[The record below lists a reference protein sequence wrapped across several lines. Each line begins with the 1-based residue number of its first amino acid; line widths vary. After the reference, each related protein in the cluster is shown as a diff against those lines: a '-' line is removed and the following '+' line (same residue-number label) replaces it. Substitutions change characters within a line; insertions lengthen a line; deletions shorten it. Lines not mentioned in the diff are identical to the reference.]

1 MTDRLEAALEQG
13 LRDLT
18 LGVPANAQQKLLH
31 YLHLIVRWNKH
42 FNLSGI
48 TAIKE
53 MVPLHLL
60 DSLSVSPYL
69 EGERILDIG
78 SGAGLPGIPLAIAN
92 PDKDFVLLD
101 SNGKKTRFLF
111 QVKVALELSNVEV
124 INARV
129 DEYLSTADIG
139 EFSLITCRA
148 FSSLSSIVK
157 MIEKPLAGGTKLLA
171 MKGVYP
177 HDEIAELQ
185 QYNTPSTLTKNV
197 NDAFSDTVKNERS
210 NGLDNCHKVESV
222 IELTVPG
229 VESQRHI
236 VLIGQ
241 QAAAKALNQAKER

>member
-1 MTDRLEAALEQG
+1 MTDRLEATLEQG
-13 LRDLT
+13 LRELA

-31 YLHLIVRWNKH
+31 YLHLIVKWNKH

-48 TAIKE
+48 TAIQE

-60 DSLSVSPYL
+60 DSLAISPYL

-92 PDKDFVLLD
+92 PDKNFVLLD

-111 QVKVALELSNVEV
+111 QVKVALELSNVEIV
-124 INARV
+124 DARV
-129 DEYLSTADIG
+129 DEYLSTADTG

-148 FSSLSSIVK
+148 FSSISSIVK
-157 MIEKPLAGGTKLLA
+157 MIEKPLASGTKLLA

-185 QYNTPSTLTKNV
+185 QDNTLNSTPNKASSTDLN
-197 NDAFSDTVKNERS
+197 NYY
-210 NGLDNCHKVESV
+210 KVESV

-229 VESQRHI
+229 VESQRHL

-241 QAAAKALNQAKER
+241 EAAVKRT

>member
-1 MTDRLEAALEQG
+1 MTDRLEATLEQG
-13 LRDLT
+13 LRDLA

-31 YLHLIVRWNKH
+31 YLHLIVKWNKH

-48 TAIKE
+48 TAIQE

-60 DSLSVSPYL
+60 DSLAISPYL

-92 PDKDFVLLD
+92 PDKNFVFVD
-101 SNGKKTRFLF
+101 SNGKTTRFLF

-124 INARV
+124 IDARV
-129 DEYLSTADIG
+129 DEYLSTADTG
-139 EFSLITCRA
+139 EISLITCRA

-157 MIEKPLAGGTKLLA
+157 MIEKPLASGTKLLA

-177 HDEIAELQ
+177 NDEIAELQ
-185 QYNTPSTLTKNV
+185 QYKTINSTLNKESS
-197 NDAFSDTVKNERS
+197 NDLN
-210 NGLDNCHKVESV
+210 NCYKVESV

-229 VESQRHI
+229 VESQRHL

-241 QAAAKALNQAKER
+241 EAAVKRT

>member
-1 MTDRLEAALEQG
+1 MLEQG
-13 LRDLT
+13 LRDLA

-31 YLHLIVRWNKH
+31 YLHLIVKWNKH

-48 TAIKE
+48 TAIQE

-60 DSLSVSPYL
+60 DSLAISPYL

-92 PDKDFVLLD
+92 PDKNFVLLD

-111 QVKVALELSNVEV
+111 QVKVALELSNVEIV
-124 INARV
+124 DARV
-129 DEYLSTADIG
+129 DEYLSTADTG

-157 MIEKPLAGGTKLLA
+157 MIEKPLASGTKLLA

-177 HDEIAELQ
+177 HHEIAELQ
-185 QYNTPSTLTKNV
+185 QDNTLNSTPNKASSTDLN
-197 NDAFSDTVKNERS
+197 NYY
-210 NGLDNCHKVESV
+210 KVESV

-229 VESQRHI
+229 VESQRHL

-241 QAAAKALNQAKER
+241 EAAVKRT

>member
-1 MTDRLEAALEQG
+1 MTDRLEATLEQG
-13 LRDLT
+13 LRDLA

-31 YLHLIVRWNKH
+31 YLHLIVKWNKH

-48 TAIKE
+48 TAIQE

-60 DSLSVSPYL
+60 DSLAISPYL

-92 PDKDFVLLD
+92 PDKSFVLLD

-111 QVKVALELSNVEV
+111 QVKVALELSNVEIV
-124 INARV
+124 DARV
-129 DEYLSTADIG
+129 DEYLSTADTG

-148 FSSLSSIVK
+148 FSSISSIVK
-157 MIEKPLAGGTKLLA
+157 MIEKPLASGTKLLA

-185 QYNTPSTLTKNV
+185 QDKKINST
-197 NDAFSDTVKNERS
+197 S
-210 NGLDNCHKVESV
+210 NKASSTDLDNCYKVESV

-229 VESQRHI
+229 VESQRHL

-241 QAAAKALNQAKER
+241 EAAVKRT

>member
-1 MTDRLEAALEQG
+1 MTDRLEATLEQG
-13 LRDLT
+13 LRELA

-31 YLHLIVRWNKH
+31 YLHLIVKWNKH

-48 TAIKE
+48 TAIQE

-60 DSLSVSPYL
+60 DSLAISPYL

-92 PDKDFVLLD
+92 PDKNFVLLD

-124 INARV
+124 VDARV
-129 DEYLSTADIG
+129 DEYISTPDTG

-157 MIEKPLAGGTKLLA
+157 MIEKPLASGTKLLA

-177 HDEIAELQ
+177 HHEIAELQ
-185 QYNTPSTLTKNV
+185 QDNTLNSTPNKASSTDLN
-197 NDAFSDTVKNERS
+197 NYY
-210 NGLDNCHKVESV
+210 KVESV

-229 VESQRHI
+229 VESQRHL

-241 QAAAKALNQAKER
+241 EAAVKRT

>member
-1 MTDRLEAALEQG
+1 MTDRLEATLEQG
-13 LRDLT
+13 LRELA

-31 YLHLIVRWNKH
+31 YLHLIVKWNKH

-48 TAIKE
+48 TAIQE

-60 DSLSVSPYL
+60 DSLAISPYL

-92 PDKDFVLLD
+92 PDKNFVLLD

-111 QVKVALELSNVEV
+111 QVKVALELSNVEIV
-124 INARV
+124 DARV
-129 DEYLSTADIG
+129 DEYLSTADTG

-148 FSSLSSIVK
+148 FSSISSIVK
-157 MIEKPLAGGTKLLA
+157 MIEKPLASGTKLLA

-185 QYNTPSTLTKNV
+185 QDKTINSISNKASST
-197 NDAFSDTVKNERS
+197 D
-210 NGLDNCHKVESV
+210 LDNCYKVESV

-229 VESQRHI
+229 VESQRHL

-241 QAAAKALNQAKER
+241 EAAVKRT

>member
-1 MTDRLEAALEQG
+1 MTDRLEATLEQG
-13 LRDLT
+13 LRELA

-31 YLHLIVRWNKH
+31 YLHLIVKWNKH

-48 TAIKE
+48 TAIQE

-60 DSLSVSPYL
+60 DSLAISPYL
-69 EGERILDIG
+69 EGEKILDIG

-92 PDKDFVLLD
+92 PDKNFVLLD

-124 INARV
+124 VDARV
-129 DEYLSTADIG
+129 DEYLSTPDTG

-157 MIEKPLAGGTKLLA
+157 MIEKPLASGTKLLA

-177 HDEIAELQ
+177 HHEIAELQ
-185 QYNTPSTLTKNV
+185 QDNTLNSTPNKASSTDLN
-197 NDAFSDTVKNERS
+197 NYY
-210 NGLDNCHKVESV
+210 KVESV

-229 VESQRHI
+229 VESQRHL

-241 QAAAKALNQAKER
+241 EAAVKRT

>member
-1 MTDRLEAALEQG
+1 MTDRLEATLEQG
-13 LRDLT
+13 LRELA

-31 YLHLIVRWNKH
+31 YLHLIVKWNKH

-48 TAIKE
+48 TAIQE

-60 DSLSVSPYL
+60 DSLAISPYL

-92 PDKDFVLLD
+92 PDKSFVLLD

-111 QVKVALELSNVEV
+111 QVKVALELSNVEIV
-124 INARV
+124 DARV
-129 DEYLSTADIG
+129 DEYLSTADTG

-157 MIEKPLAGGTKLLA
+157 MIEKPLASGTKLLA

-185 QYNTPSTLTKNV
+185 QDNTINST
-197 NDAFSDTVKNERS
+197 S
-210 NGLDNCHKVESV
+210 NKASSTDLDNCYKVESV

-229 VESQRHI
+229 VESQRHL

-241 QAAAKALNQAKER
+241 EAAVKRN

>member
-1 MTDRLEAALEQG
+1 MTDRLEATLEQG
-13 LRDLT
+13 LRDLA

-31 YLHLIVRWNKH
+31 YLHLIVKWNKH

-48 TAIKE
+48 TAIQE

-60 DSLSVSPYL
+60 DSLAISPYL

-92 PDKDFVLLD
+92 PDKSFVLLD

-111 QVKVALELSNVEV
+111 QVKVALELSNVEIV
-124 INARV
+124 DARV
-129 DEYLSTADIG
+129 DEYLSTADTG

-148 FSSLSSIVK
+148 FSSISSIVK
-157 MIEKPLAGGTKLLA
+157 MIEKPLASGTKLLA

-185 QYNTPSTLTKNV
+185 QDKTINST
-197 NDAFSDTVKNERS
+197 S
-210 NGLDNCHKVESV
+210 NKASSTDLDNCYKVESV

-229 VESQRHI
+229 VESHRHL

-241 QAAAKALNQAKER
+241 EAAVKRT

>member
-1 MTDRLEAALEQG
+1 MA
-13 LRDLT
+13 

-31 YLHLIVRWNKH
+31 YLHLIVKWNKH

-48 TAIKE
+48 TAIQE

-60 DSLSVSPYL
+60 DSLAISPYL

-92 PDKDFVLLD
+92 PDKNFVLLD

-111 QVKVALELSNVEV
+111 QVKVALELSNVEIV
-124 INARV
+124 DARV
-129 DEYLSTADIG
+129 DEYLSTADTG

-157 MIEKPLAGGTKLLA
+157 MIEKPLASGTKLLA

-185 QYNTPSTLTKNV
+185 QDNTINST
-197 NDAFSDTVKNERS
+197 S
-210 NGLDNCHKVESV
+210 NKASSTDLDNCYKVESV

-229 VESQRHI
+229 VESQRHL

-241 QAAAKALNQAKER
+241 EAAVKRT

>member
-1 MTDRLEAALEQG
+1 MTDRLEATLEQG
-13 LRDLT
+13 LRDLA

-31 YLHLIVRWNKH
+31 YLHLIVKWDKH

-48 TAIKE
+48 TAIQE

-60 DSLSVSPYL
+60 DSLAISPYL
-69 EGERILDIG
+69 EGERILNIG
-78 SGAGLPGIPLAIAN
+78 SGPGLPGIPLAIAN
-92 PDKDFVLLD
+92 PDKNFVLLD

-111 QVKVALELSNVEV
+111 QVKVALELSNVEIV
-124 INARV
+124 DARV
-129 DEYLSTADIG
+129 DEYLSTADTG

-148 FSSLSSIVK
+148 FSSISSIVK
-157 MIEKPLAGGTKLLA
+157 MIEKPLASGTKLLA

-185 QYNTPSTLTKNV
+185 QDKTINST
-197 NDAFSDTVKNERS
+197 S
-210 NGLDNCHKVESV
+210 NKASSTDLDNCYKVESV

-229 VESQRHI
+229 VESQRHL

-241 QAAAKALNQAKER
+241 EAAVKRT

>member
-1 MTDRLEAALEQG
+1 MTDRLEATLEQG
-13 LRDLT
+13 LRELA

-31 YLHLIVRWNKH
+31 YLHLIVKWNKH

-48 TAIKE
+48 TAIQE

-60 DSLSVSPYL
+60 DSLAISPYL

-92 PDKDFVLLD
+92 PDKNFVLLD

-124 INARV
+124 VDARV
-129 DEYLSTADIG
+129 DEYLSTPDTG

-157 MIEKPLAGGTKLLA
+157 MIEKPLASGTKLLA

-177 HDEIAELQ
+177 HHEIAELQ
-185 QYNTPSTLTKNV
+185 QDKTINST
-197 NDAFSDTVKNERS
+197 S
-210 NGLDNCHKVESV
+210 NKASSTDLNNYYKVESV

-229 VESQRHI
+229 VESQRHL

-241 QAAAKALNQAKER
+241 EAAVKRT

>member
-1 MTDRLEAALEQG
+1 MTDRLEATLEQG
-13 LRDLT
+13 LRDLA

-31 YLHLIVRWNKH
+31 YLHLIVKWNKH

-48 TAIKE
+48 TAIQE

-60 DSLSVSPYL
+60 DSLAISPYL

-92 PDKDFVLLD
+92 PDKNFVLLD

-111 QVKVALELSNVEV
+111 QVKVALELSNVEIV
-124 INARV
+124 DARV
-129 DEYLSTADIG
+129 DEYLSTADTG

-157 MIEKPLAGGTKLLA
+157 MIEKPLANGTKLLA

-185 QYNTPSTLTKNV
+185 QDKTINST
-197 NDAFSDTVKNERS
+197 S
-210 NGLDNCHKVESV
+210 NKASSTDLDNCYKVESV

-229 VESQRHI
+229 VESQRHL

-241 QAAAKALNQAKER
+241 EAAVKRT

>member
-1 MTDRLEAALEQG
+1 MTDRLEATLEQG
-13 LRDLT
+13 LRELA

-31 YLHLIVRWNKH
+31 YLHLIVKWNKH

-48 TAIKE
+48 TAIQE

-60 DSLSVSPYL
+60 DSLAISPYL
-69 EGERILDIG
+69 EGERILDVG

-92 PDKDFVLLD
+92 PDKNFVLLD

-124 INARV
+124 IDARV
-129 DEYLSTADIG
+129 EEYLSTADTG

-157 MIEKPLAGGTKLLA
+157 MIEKPLASGTKLLA

-177 HDEIAELQ
+177 HAEIAELQ
-185 QYNTPSTLTKNV
+185 QDKTINSTSNKESS
-197 NDAFSDTVKNERS
+197 NDLN
-210 NGLDNCHKVESV
+210 NCYKIESV

-229 VESQRHI
+229 VESQRHL

-241 QAAAKALNQAKER
+241 EAAVKRT

>member
-1 MTDRLEAALEQG
+1 MTDRLEATLEQG
-13 LRDLT
+13 LRDLA

-31 YLHLIVRWNKH
+31 YLHLIVKWNKH

-48 TAIKE
+48 TAIQE

-60 DSLSVSPYL
+60 DSLAISPYL

-92 PDKDFVLLD
+92 PDKSFVLLD

-111 QVKVALELSNVEV
+111 QVKVALELSNVEIV
-124 INARV
+124 DARV
-129 DEYLSTADIG
+129 DEYLSTADTG

-148 FSSLSSIVK
+148 FSSISSIVK
-157 MIEKPLAGGTKLLA
+157 MIEKPLASGTKLLA

-177 HDEIAELQ
+177 HHEIAELQ
-185 QYNTPSTLTKNV
+185 QDNTLNSTPNKASSTDLN
-197 NDAFSDTVKNERS
+197 NYY
-210 NGLDNCHKVESV
+210 KVESV

-229 VESQRHI
+229 VESQRHL

-241 QAAAKALNQAKER
+241 EAAVKRT

>member
-18 LGVPANAQQKLLH
+18 LGVPANAQQKFLH
-31 YLHLIVRWNKH
+31 YLHLIVKWNKH

-48 TAIKE
+48 TAIQE

-60 DSLSVSPYL
+60 DSLAVSPYL

-92 PDKDFVLLD
+92 PDKKFVLLD

-111 QVKVALELSNVEV
+111 QVKVALELSNVEI

-129 DEYLSTADIG
+129 DEYLSTADTG

-185 QYNTPSTLTKNV
+185 QGNTPKTLPKNI
-197 NDAFSDTVKNERS
+197 NDTYSNTVKSESS
-210 NGLDNCHKVESV
+210 NSRDNCYKVESV
-222 IELTVPG
+222 IELSVPG
-229 VESQRHI
+229 VESQRHLI
-236 VLIGQ
+236 LIGQ
-241 QAAAKALNQAKER
+241 QAAAKTIKPSSS

>member
-1 MTDRLEAALEQG
+1 MTDRLEATLEQG
-13 LRDLT
+13 LRELA

-31 YLHLIVRWNKH
+31 YLHLIVKWNKH

-48 TAIKE
+48 TAIQE

-60 DSLSVSPYL
+60 DSLAISPYL

-92 PDKDFVLLD
+92 PDKNFVLLD

-124 INARV
+124 VDARV
-129 DEYLSTADIG
+129 DEYLSTPDTG

-157 MIEKPLAGGTKLLA
+157 MIEKPLASGTKLLA

-177 HDEIAELQ
+177 HHEIAELHQ
-185 QYNTPSTLTKNV
+185 DNTLNSTPNKASSTDLINYY
-197 NDAFSDTVKNERS
+197 
-210 NGLDNCHKVESV
+210 KVESV

-229 VESQRHI
+229 VESQRHL

-241 QAAAKALNQAKER
+241 EAAVKRT

>member
-1 MTDRLEAALEQG
+1 MSDRLEATLEQG
-13 LRDLT
+13 LRELA

-31 YLHLIVRWNKH
+31 YLHLIVKWNKH

-48 TAIKE
+48 TAIQE

-60 DSLSVSPYL
+60 DSLAISPYL

-92 PDKDFVLLD
+92 PDKNFVLLD

-124 INARV
+124 VDARV
-129 DEYLSTADIG
+129 DEYLSTADTG

-157 MIEKPLAGGTKLLA
+157 MIEKPLASGTKLLA

-185 QYNTPSTLTKNV
+185 QDNTINST
-197 NDAFSDTVKNERS
+197 S
-210 NGLDNCHKVESV
+210 NKASSTDLDNCYKVESV

-229 VESQRHI
+229 VESQRHL

-241 QAAAKALNQAKER
+241 EAAVKRT

>member
-1 MTDRLEAALEQG
+1 MTDRLEATLEQG
-13 LRDLT
+13 LRELA

-31 YLHLIVRWNKH
+31 YLHLIVKWNKH

-48 TAIKE
+48 TAIQE

-60 DSLSVSPYL
+60 DSLAISPYL

-92 PDKDFVLLD
+92 PDKNFVLLD

-124 INARV
+124 VDARV
-129 DEYLSTADIG
+129 DEYLSTPDTG

-157 MIEKPLAGGTKLLA
+157 MIEKPLASGTKLLA

-177 HDEIAELQ
+177 HHEIAELQ
-185 QYNTPSTLTKNV
+185 QDNTLNSTPNKASSTDLN
-197 NDAFSDTVKNERS
+197 NYY
-210 NGLDNCHKVESV
+210 KVESV

-229 VESQRHI
+229 VESQRHL

-241 QAAAKALNQAKER
+241 EAAVERT

>member
-1 MTDRLEAALEQG
+1 MTDRLEATLEQG
-13 LRDLT
+13 LRDLA

-31 YLHLIVRWNKH
+31 YLHLIVKWNKH

-48 TAIKE
+48 TAIQE

-60 DSLSVSPYL
+60 DSLAISPYL

-92 PDKDFVLLD
+92 PDKNFVLLD

-124 INARV
+124 IDARV
-129 DEYLSTADIG
+129 DEYLSTADTG

-157 MIEKPLAGGTKLLA
+157 MIEKPLASGTKLLA

-185 QYNTPSTLTKNV
+185 QDKTINSTSNKESS
-197 NDAFSDTVKNERS
+197 NDLN
-210 NGLDNCHKVESV
+210 NCYKVESV

-229 VESQRHI
+229 VESQRHL

-241 QAAAKALNQAKER
+241 EPAVKRT

>member
-1 MTDRLEAALEQG
+1 MTDRLEATLEQG
-13 LRDLT
+13 LRELA

-31 YLHLIVRWNKH
+31 YLHLIVKWNKH

-92 PDKDFVLLD
+92 PDKNFVLLD

-124 INARV
+124 VDARV
-129 DEYLSTADIG
+129 DEYLSTPDTG

-157 MIEKPLAGGTKLLA
+157 MIEKPLASGTKLLA

-177 HDEIAELQ
+177 HHEIAELQ
-185 QYNTPSTLTKNV
+185 QDNTLNSTPNKASSTDLN
-197 NDAFSDTVKNERS
+197 NYY
-210 NGLDNCHKVESV
+210 KVESV

-229 VESQRHI
+229 VESQRHL

-241 QAAAKALNQAKER
+241 EAAVKRT

>member
-1 MTDRLEAALEQG
+1 MTDRLEATLEQG
-13 LRDLT
+13 LRDLA

-31 YLHLIVRWNKH
+31 YLHLIVKWNKH

-48 TAIKE
+48 TAIQE

-60 DSLSVSPYL
+60 DSLAISPYL

-92 PDKDFVLLD
+92 PDKNFVLLD

-124 INARV
+124 IDARV
-129 DEYLSTADIG
+129 EEYLSTADTG

-157 MIEKPLAGGTKLLA
+157 MIEKPLASGTKLLA

-177 HDEIAELQ
+177 HAEIAELQ
-185 QYNTPSTLTKNV
+185 QDKTINSTSNKESS
-197 NDAFSDTVKNERS
+197 NDLN
-210 NGLDNCHKVESV
+210 NCYKVESV

-229 VESQRHI
+229 VESQRHL

-241 QAAAKALNQAKER
+241 EAAVKRT

>member
-1 MTDRLEAALEQG
+1 MTDRLEATLEQG
-13 LRDLT
+13 LRELA

-31 YLHLIVRWNKH
+31 YLHLIVKWNKH

-48 TAIKE
+48 TAIQE

-60 DSLSVSPYL
+60 DSLAISPYL

-92 PDKDFVLLD
+92 PDKNFVLLD

-124 INARV
+124 IDARV
-129 DEYLSTADIG
+129 DEYLSTAETG

-157 MIEKPLAGGTKLLA
+157 MIEKPLASGTKLLA

-177 HDEIAELQ
+177 HHEIAELQ
-185 QYNTPSTLTKNV
+185 QDNTLNSTPNKASSTDLN
-197 NDAFSDTVKNERS
+197 NYY
-210 NGLDNCHKVESV
+210 KVESV

-229 VESQRHI
+229 VESQRHL
-236 VLIGQ
+236 VPIGQ
-241 QAAAKALNQAKER
+241 EAAVKRT

>member
-31 YLHLIVRWNKH
+31 YLHLIVKWNKH

-48 TAIKE
+48 TAIQE

-60 DSLSVSPYL
+60 DSLAVSPYL

-92 PDKDFVLLD
+92 PDKNFVLLD

-111 QVKVALELSNVEV
+111 QVKVALELSNVEI

-129 DEYLSTADIG
+129 DEYLSTADTG

-177 HDEIAELQ
+177 HDEIAALQ
-185 QYNTPSTLTKNV
+185 QGNTQNTLPKSI
-197 NDAFSDTVKNERS
+197 NDTYSNTVKSESS
-210 NGLDNCHKVESV
+210 NSLDNCYKVESV

-229 VESQRHI
+229 VESERHLI
-236 VLIGQ
+236 LIGQ
-241 QAAAKALNQAKER
+241 QAAAKTIKPSSS

>member
-1 MTDRLEAALEQG
+1 MTDRLEATLEQG
-13 LRDLT
+13 LRELA

-31 YLHLIVRWNKH
+31 YLHLIVKWNKH

-48 TAIKE
+48 TAIQE

-60 DSLSVSPYL
+60 DSLAISPYL

-92 PDKDFVLLD
+92 PDKSFVLLD

-111 QVKVALELSNVEV
+111 QVKVALELSNVEIV
-124 INARV
+124 DARV
-129 DEYLSTADIG
+129 DEYLNTADTG

-148 FSSLSSIVK
+148 FSSISSIVK
-157 MIEKPLAGGTKLLA
+157 MIEKPLASGTKLLA

-185 QYNTPSTLTKNV
+185 QDKTINST
-197 NDAFSDTVKNERS
+197 S
-210 NGLDNCHKVESV
+210 NKASSTDLDNCYKVESV

-229 VESQRHI
+229 VESQRHL

-241 QAAAKALNQAKER
+241 EAAVKRT

>member
-31 YLHLIVRWNKH
+31 YLHLIVKWNKH

-48 TAIKE
+48 TAIQE

-60 DSLSVSPYL
+60 DSLAVSPYL

-92 PDKDFVLLD
+92 PDKNFVLLD

-111 QVKVALELSNVEV
+111 QVKVALELSNVEI

-129 DEYLSTADIG
+129 DEYLSTADTG

-177 HDEIAELQ
+177 HDEIAALQ
-185 QYNTPSTLTKNV
+185 QGNTQNTLPKSI
-197 NDAFSDTVKNERS
+197 NDTYSNTVKSESS
-210 NGLDNCHKVESV
+210 NSIDNCYKVERV

-229 VESQRHI
+229 VESQRHL

-241 QAAAKALNQAKER
+241 EAAAKTIKPSSS

>member
-1 MTDRLEAALEQG
+1 MTDRLEATLEQG
-13 LRDLT
+13 LRELA

-31 YLHLIVRWNKH
+31 YLHLIVKWNKH

-48 TAIKE
+48 TAIQE

-60 DSLSVSPYL
+60 DSLAISPYL

-92 PDKDFVLLD
+92 PDKNFVLLD

-111 QVKVALELSNVEV
+111 QVKVALELSNVEIV
-124 INARV
+124 DARV
-129 DEYLSTADIG
+129 DEYLSTADTG

-148 FSSLSSIVK
+148 FSSISSIVK
-157 MIEKPLAGGTKLLA
+157 MIEKPLASGTKLLA

-185 QYNTPSTLTKNV
+185 QDNTINST
-197 NDAFSDTVKNERS
+197 S
-210 NGLDNCHKVESV
+210 NKASSTDLDNCYKVESV

-229 VESQRHI
+229 VESQRHL

-241 QAAAKALNQAKER
+241 EAAVKRTLPS

>member
-1 MTDRLEAALEQG
+1 MTDRLEATLEQG
-13 LRDLT
+13 LRELA

-31 YLHLIVRWNKH
+31 YLHLIVKWNKH

-48 TAIKE
+48 TAIQE

-60 DSLSVSPYL
+60 DSLAISPYL

-92 PDKDFVLLD
+92 PDKNFVLLD

-124 INARV
+124 VDARV
-129 DEYLSTADIG
+129 DEYLSTPDTG

-157 MIEKPLAGGTKLLA
+157 MIEKPLASGTKLLA

-185 QYNTPSTLTKNV
+185 QDNTINST
-197 NDAFSDTVKNERS
+197 S
-210 NGLDNCHKVESV
+210 NKASSTDLDNCYKVESV

-229 VESQRHI
+229 VESQRHL
-236 VLIGQ
+236 VLISQ
-241 QAAAKALNQAKER
+241 EAAVKRT

>member
-1 MTDRLEAALEQG
+1 MTDRLEATLEQG
-13 LRDLT
+13 LRDLA

-31 YLHLIVRWNKH
+31 YLHLIVKWNKH

-48 TAIKE
+48 TAIQE

-60 DSLSVSPYL
+60 DSLAISPYL

-92 PDKDFVLLD
+92 PDKSFVLLD

-111 QVKVALELSNVEV
+111 QVKVALELSNVEIV
-124 INARV
+124 DARV
-129 DEYLSTADIG
+129 DEYLSTADTG

-148 FSSLSSIVK
+148 FSSISSIVK
-157 MIEKPLAGGTKLLA
+157 MIEKPLASGTKLLA

-185 QYNTPSTLTKNV
+185 QDKTINSTSNK
-197 NDAFSDTVKNERS
+197 ARS
-210 NGLDNCHKVESV
+210 TDLDNCYKVESV

-229 VESQRHI
+229 VESQRHL

-241 QAAAKALNQAKER
+241 EADVKRT

>member
-1 MTDRLEAALEQG
+1 MTDRLEATLEQG
-13 LRDLT
+13 LRDLA

-31 YLHLIVRWNKH
+31 YLHLIVKWNKH

-48 TAIKE
+48 TAIQE

-60 DSLSVSPYL
+60 DSLAISPYL

-92 PDKDFVLLD
+92 PDKSFVLLD

-111 QVKVALELSNVEV
+111 QVKVALELSNVEIV
-124 INARV
+124 DARV
-129 DEYLSTADIG
+129 DEYLSTADTG

-148 FSSLSSIVK
+148 FSSISSIVK
-157 MIEKPLAGGTKLLA
+157 MIEKPLTSGTKLLA

-185 QYNTPSTLTKNV
+185 QDKTINST
-197 NDAFSDTVKNERS
+197 S
-210 NGLDNCHKVESV
+210 NKASSTDLDNCYKVESV

-229 VESQRHI
+229 VESQRHL

-241 QAAAKALNQAKER
+241 EAAVKRT

>member
-1 MTDRLEAALEQG
+1 MTDRLEATLEQG
-13 LRDLT
+13 LRDLA

-31 YLHLIVRWNKH
+31 YLHLIVKWNKH

-48 TAIKE
+48 TAIQE

-60 DSLSVSPYL
+60 DSLAISPYL

-92 PDKDFVLLD
+92 PDKSFVLLD

-111 QVKVALELSNVEV
+111 QVKVALELSNVEIV
-124 INARV
+124 DARV
-129 DEYLSTADIG
+129 DEYLSTADTG

-148 FSSLSSIVK
+148 FSSISSIVK
-157 MIEKPLAGGTKLLA
+157 MIEKPLASGTKLLA

-185 QYNTPSTLTKNV
+185 QDKTINST
-197 NDAFSDTVKNERS
+197 S
-210 NGLDNCHKVESV
+210 NKTSSTDLDNCYKVESV

-229 VESQRHI
+229 VESQRHL

-241 QAAAKALNQAKER
+241 EAAVKRT

>member
-1 MTDRLEAALEQG
+1 MTDRLEATLEQG
-13 LRDLT
+13 LRELA

-31 YLHLIVRWNKH
+31 YLHLIVKWNKH

-48 TAIKE
+48 TAIQE
-53 MVPLHLL
+53 MMPLHLL
-60 DSLSVSPYL
+60 DSLAISPYL

-92 PDKDFVLLD
+92 PDKNFVLLD

-124 INARV
+124 VDARV
-129 DEYLSTADIG
+129 DEYLSTADTG

-148 FSSLSSIVK
+148 FSSISSIVK
-157 MIEKPLAGGTKLLA
+157 MIEKPLASGTKLLA

-185 QYNTPSTLTKNV
+185 QDKTINST
-197 NDAFSDTVKNERS
+197 S
-210 NGLDNCHKVESV
+210 NKASSTDLDNCYKVESV

-229 VESQRHI
+229 VESQRHL

-241 QAAAKALNQAKER
+241 EAAVKRT

>member
-1 MTDRLEAALEQG
+1 MTDRLEATLEQG
-13 LRDLT
+13 LRELA

-31 YLHLIVRWNKH
+31 YLHLIVKWNKH

-48 TAIKE
+48 TAIQE

-60 DSLSVSPYL
+60 DSLAISPYL

-92 PDKDFVLLD
+92 PDKNFVLLD

-124 INARV
+124 VDARV
-129 DEYLSTADIG
+129 DEYLSTPDTG

-157 MIEKPLAGGTKLLA
+157 MIEKPLASGTKLLA
-171 MKGVYP
+171 MKGIYP
-177 HDEIAELQ
+177 HHEIAELQ
-185 QYNTPSTLTKNV
+185 QDNTLNSTPNKASSTDLN
-197 NDAFSDTVKNERS
+197 NYY
-210 NGLDNCHKVESV
+210 KVESV

-229 VESQRHI
+229 VESQRHL

-241 QAAAKALNQAKER
+241 EAAVKRT

>member
-1 MTDRLEAALEQG
+1 MTDRLEATLEQG
-13 LRDLT
+13 LRDLA

-31 YLHLIVRWNKH
+31 YLHLIVKWNKH

-48 TAIKE
+48 TAIQE
-53 MVPLHLL
+53 MLPLHLL
-60 DSLSVSPYL
+60 DSLAISPYL

-92 PDKDFVLLD
+92 PDKSFVLLD

-111 QVKVALELSNVEV
+111 QVKVALELSNVEIV
-124 INARV
+124 DARV
-129 DEYLSTADIG
+129 DEYLSTADTG

-148 FSSLSSIVK
+148 FSSISSIVK
-157 MIEKPLAGGTKLLA
+157 MIEKPLASGTKLLA

-185 QYNTPSTLTKNV
+185 QDKTINST
-197 NDAFSDTVKNERS
+197 S
-210 NGLDNCHKVESV
+210 NKASSTDLDNCYKVESV

-229 VESQRHI
+229 VESQRHL

-241 QAAAKALNQAKER
+241 GAAVKRT

>member
-31 YLHLIVRWNKH
+31 YLHLIVKWNKH

-48 TAIKE
+48 TAIQE

-60 DSLSVSPYL
+60 DSLAVSPYL

-92 PDKDFVLLD
+92 PDKNFVLLD

-111 QVKVALELSNVEV
+111 QVKVALELSNVEI

-129 DEYLSTADIG
+129 DEYLSTADTG

-177 HDEIAELQ
+177 HDEIAALQ
-185 QYNTPSTLTKNV
+185 QGNTQNTLPKSI
-197 NDAFSDTVKNERS
+197 NDTYSNTVKSESS
-210 NGLDNCHKVESV
+210 NSIDNCYKVERV

-229 VESQRHI
+229 VESERHLI
-236 VLIGQ
+236 LIGQ
-241 QAAAKALNQAKER
+241 QAAAKTIKPSSS

>member
-1 MTDRLEAALEQG
+1 MTDRLEATLEQG
-13 LRDLT
+13 LRDLA

-31 YLHLIVRWNKH
+31 YLHLIVKWNKH

-48 TAIKE
+48 TAIQE

-60 DSLSVSPYL
+60 DSLAISPYL

-92 PDKDFVLLD
+92 PDKSFVLLD

-111 QVKVALELSNVEV
+111 QVKVALELSNVEIV
-124 INARV
+124 DARV
-129 DEYLSTADIG
+129 DEYLSTADTG

-148 FSSLSSIVK
+148 FSSISSIVK
-157 MIEKPLAGGTKLLA
+157 MIEKPLASGTKLLA

-185 QYNTPSTLTKNV
+185 QDKTINST
-197 NDAFSDTVKNERS
+197 S
-210 NGLDNCHKVESV
+210 NKASSTDLDNCYKVESV
-222 IELTVPG
+222 IELIVPG
-229 VESQRHI
+229 VESQRHL

-241 QAAAKALNQAKER
+241 EAAVKRT

>member
-1 MTDRLEAALEQG
+1 MTDRLEATLEQG
-13 LRDLT
+13 LRDLA

-31 YLHLIVRWNKH
+31 YLHLIVKWNKH

-48 TAIKE
+48 TAIQE

-60 DSLSVSPYL
+60 DSLAISPYL

-92 PDKDFVLLD
+92 PDKSFVLLD

-111 QVKVALELSNVEV
+111 QVKVALELSNVEIV
-124 INARV
+124 DARV
-129 DEYLSTADIG
+129 DEYLSTADTG

-148 FSSLSSIVK
+148 FSSISSIVK
-157 MIEKPLAGGTKLLA
+157 MIEKPLASGTKLLA

-185 QYNTPSTLTKNV
+185 QDKTINNTSNKASST
-197 NDAFSDTVKNERS
+197 D
-210 NGLDNCHKVESV
+210 LDNCYKVESV

-229 VESQRHI
+229 VESQRHL

-241 QAAAKALNQAKER
+241 EAAVKRT